1 MFSESSNRRN
11 LNLTTWLKQP
21 KVYGSHQLSSKYQL
35 KVKVSVL
42 SDLVPAS
49 PWAPH
54 YLGFSPLS
62 DNFYTARLPEW
73 GHKVIFSFYLT
84 IQYVPTFP
92 ANLYKIVVARNLP
105 ENSLLLLEADP
116 FTENHSGDL
125 HHIRICLKGI
135 KDSLKTK
142 HIFSV
147 LFKLTSS

>member
-1 MFSESSNRRN
+1 MRLVIVNNRINSPFNCRMFSESSNRRN

-49 PWAPH
+49 PWYPH

-84 IQYVPTFP
+84 SHNMFLLFQRIYIK
-92 ANLYKIVVARNLP
+92 L
-105 ENSLLLLEADP
+105 SLQEIFL
-116 FTENHSGDL
+116 
-125 HHIRICLKGI
+125 RIPYY
-135 KDSLKTK
+135 
-142 HIFSV
+142 F
-147 LFKLTSS
+147 

>member
-1 MFSESSNRRN
+1 MNLEHVFGLISIRNDNCVSSLLRFFNNRINSPFNCRMFSESSNRRN

-49 PWAPH
+49 PWYPH

-84 IQYVPTFP
+84 SHYT
-92 ANLYKIVVARNLP
+92 
-105 ENSLLLLEADP
+105 
-116 FTENHSGDL
+116 
-125 HHIRICLKGI
+125 IC
-135 KDSLKTK
+135 SY
-142 HIFSV
+142 FS
-147 LFKLTSS
+147 SESI